1 MAITE
6 THADTGAGATVT
18 FSGTSF
24 AAKIKNAQ
32 LPQWMIDDLEK
43 STLDTTGYK
52 EYVPSDLVEPG
63 EVQITAL
70 FPTSFTIPTV
80 AATVTETC
88 TITFPL
94 RKVASTTTTS
104 NETTAANIAGSG
116 YFKSFNFPN
125 LQLGT
130 LQECTFIFKYDGVTG
145 PTFTA
150 SA

>member
-1 MAITE
+1 VPITE
-6 THADTGAGATVT
+6 THADTGAGTVIS
-18 FSGTSF
+18 FSGTTF
-24 AAKIKNAQ
+24 AVKVRSMQ
-32 LPQWMIDDLEK
+32 LPQWMVDDLEK

-63 EVQITAL
+63 EVSVTCL
-70 FPTSFTIPTV
+70 MPTSFELPTI

-94 RKVASTTTTS
+94 RKLASTTTTS

-116 YFKSFNFPN
+116 YFKSFNLPN

-130 LQECTFIFKYDGVTG
+130 LQEGTFVFKFDGVTG
-145 PTFTA
+145 PAFTK

>member
-1 MAITE
+1 MPITE
-6 THADTGAGATVT
+6 THADTGASATVS
-18 FSGTSF
+18 FSGTTF
-24 AAKIKNAQ
+24 AAKIKNVQ
-32 LPQWMIDDLEK
+32 LPTWMVDDLEK
-43 STLDTTGYK
+43 STLDTTAYK

-63 EVQITAL
+63 EVSITCL
-70 FPTSFTIPTV
+70 FPTSFDLPVI

-116 YFKSFNFPN
+116 YFKSFSLPN

-130 LQECTFIFKYDGVTG
+130 LQEATFVFKFDGGTG
-145 PTFTA
+145 PTFSK

>member
-6 THADTGAGATVT
+6 THADTGAGATIS
-18 FSGTSF
+18 FSGTTF
-24 AAKIKNAQ
+24 AVKVKNMQ
-32 LPQWMIDDLEK
+32 LPQWMVDDLEK
-43 STLDTTGYK
+43 STLDTASYK

-63 EVQITAL
+63 EVVVTCL
-70 FPTSFTIPTV
+70 FPTSFELPVI

-104 NETTAANIAGSG
+104 NETTAANIAGTG
-116 YFKSFNFPN
+116 YFKAFQLPN

-130 LQECTFIFKYDGVTG
+130 LQEGSFTFKFDGGTG
-145 PTFTA
+145 PTFTK

>member
-1 MAITE
+1 MAVTE
-6 THADTGAGATVT
+6 THADTGASATIS
-18 FSGTSF
+18 FSGTTF
-24 AAKIKNAQ
+24 AAKIKTIQ
-32 LPQWMIDDLEK
+32 LPTWIVEDLEK
-43 STLDTTGYK
+43 STLDTTAYK

-63 EVQITAL
+63 EVVVTAL
-70 FPTSFTIPTV
+70 MPTSLDLPTI

-116 YFKSFNFPN
+116 YFKSIGLPQ
-125 LQLGT
+125 LQLGA
-130 LQECTFIFKYDGVTG
+130 LQELTFTFKFDGGTG
-145 PTFTA
+145 PTFSK

>member
-6 THADTGAGATVT
+6 THADTGAAATVS
-18 FSGTSF
+18 FSGTTF
-24 AAKIKNAQ
+24 AAKIKSIK
-32 LPQWMIDDLEK
+32 LPTWATEDLEK
-43 STLDTTGYK
+43 STLDTDGYK

-70 FPTSFTIPTV
+70 YPTSITLPVV

-104 NETTAANIAGSG
+104 NETTAANLAGSG
-116 YFKSFNFPN
+116 YFKSFDFPT
-125 LQLGT
+125 LQLGQ
-130 LQECTFIFKYDGVTG
+130 LQECTFVFKFDGTSLTYTKSV
-145 PTFTA
+145 
-150 SA
+150 

>member
-1 MAITE
+1 MPITE
-6 THADTGAGATVT
+6 THADTGASATIS
-18 FSGTSF
+18 FSGTTF
-24 AAKIKNAQ
+24 AAKIKSIQ
-32 LPQWMIDDLEK
+32 LPTWMVDDLEK
-43 STLDTTGYK
+43 STLDTTAYK

-63 EVQITAL
+63 EVSVTCL
-70 FPTSFTIPTV
+70 MPTSFDLPTI

-116 YFKSFNFPN
+116 YFKSFSLPN

-130 LQECTFIFKYDGVTG
+130 LQEATFVFKFDGGTG
-145 PTFTA
+145 PTFSK

>member
-1 MAITE
+1 MPVTE
-6 THADTGAGATVT
+6 THADTGAGATIS
-18 FSGTSF
+18 FSGTTF
-24 AAKIKNAQ
+24 AVKVRSMQ
-32 LPQWMIDDLEK
+32 LPEWMVEDLEK
-43 STLDTTGYK
+43 STLDTTSYK

-63 EVQITAL
+63 EVSVTCL
-70 FPTSFTIPTV
+70 MPTSIDLPTI

-104 NETTAANIAGSG
+104 NETTAANIAASG
-116 YFKSFNFPN
+116 YFKSFSFPQ

-130 LQECTFIFKYDGVTG
+130 LQEATFVFKFDGGTG
-145 PTFTA
+145 PTFSK